1 MTTYIKY
8 NMTLNGASYK
18 AIFKDHFEAADW
30 LNDADNDGD
39 KVIVLSFEDVT
50 VQDVLADEDFT
61 ENYRFEVA
69 LEMVDPNSE
78 TYKTYPEVEARLKE
92 LGYLK

>member
-30 LNDADNDGD
+30 LNDADYDGD
-39 KVIVLSFEDVT
+39 KVIVLSYEDVT
-50 VQDVLADEDFT
+50 AQDVLTDEDFT

-69 LEMVDPNSE
+69 LEMVDSNNE
-78 TYKTYPEVEARLKE
+78 IYKTYPEVKARLRE
-92 LGYLK
+92 LGYP